1 MEFQR
6 FGCGSVG
13 FMTGPQG
20 VPLCRF
26 FLVKNR
32 YPVMLTG
39 FETSEPKSP
48 GPETL

>member
-20 VPLCRF
+20 VPYAS
-26 FLVKNR
+26 FLVKSR